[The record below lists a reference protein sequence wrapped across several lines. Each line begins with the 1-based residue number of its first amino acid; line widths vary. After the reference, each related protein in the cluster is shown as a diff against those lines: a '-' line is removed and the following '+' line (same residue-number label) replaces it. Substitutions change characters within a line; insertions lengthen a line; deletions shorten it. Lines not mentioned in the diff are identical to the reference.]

1 MPPEPTGRTSAT
13 ERLEAV
19 VAGRVQG
26 VGFRWFVRA
35 EAERLGLGG
44 WVANEPD
51 GTVRV
56 VAEGDPDA
64 ISELVARL
72 GEGPRGARVA
82 SVRVERGP
90 ARETFDGFGI
100 RSGWHGGD

>member
-1 MPPEPTGRTSAT
+1 MRPDPNERAGTA
-13 ERLEAV
+13 ERLEAMV
-19 VAGRVQG
+19 SGRVQG

-44 WVANEPD
+44 WVANESD

-56 VAEGDPDA
+56 VAEGESGA
-64 ISELVARL
+64 IDELVDRL
-72 GEGPRGARVA
+72 KEGPRGARVA
-82 SVRVERGP
+82 DVRVERGP
-90 ARETFDGFGI
+90 ARNAFDGFGI